1 MINLTILIYFY
12 IKENQS
18 HDITLLRE
26 LIIFVGKSWNV
37 KSYLR
42 MQHLVYI
49 INTLSNLWKKGSL
62 LGNLG
67 ISNPI
72 YKFIQNPL
80 SMNLNGLR
88 TKIGLEGKYTTE
100 NMQFKIYLK

>member
-26 LIIFVGKSWNV
+26 LIIFAGKSWNV

-42 MQHLVYI
+42 MQHLVY
-49 INTLSNLWKKGSL
+49 
-62 LGNLG
+62 
-67 ISNPI
+67 
-72 YKFIQNPL
+72 
-80 SMNLNGLR
+80 
-88 TKIGLEGKYTTE
+88 TK
-100 NMQFKIYLK
+100 